1 MRGTRTRSAAIVT
14 AGTLAGWTLLAA
26 QPAAARAVDFVPCS
40 VVALSSGLAA
50 QASGEILRLA
60 PHCTY
65 DLTAALP
72 DITRQDLAIRAGPGT
87 VLEHSTTP
95 RTPAFSL
102 LTVDSGAS
110 LAVNG
115 LTFTGGLATYGG
127 AIDNNGS
134 LTITRSAF
142 TANST
147 TNKGGAIASG
157 QNGTATLT
165 VTGSTFAGNTSGNRG
180 GAIASGNGNAN
191 YSTATITGSTFTGN
205 YAANWGGGVY
215 SEGRLTVNGS
225 VFTGNN
231 ALATGGGGIATVSG
245 SLTVHGG
252 AFTGN
257 TGGFGGGGILALSGS
272 SVIEGARFTGNT
284 ALFGG
289 GIYGGNLQV
298 VDSTFTRNA
307 AYRSGGAV
315 ESFATGAVT
324 WSQFRGNSARDV
336 GGAIYVPSGSA
347 SSLTVHSSLI
357 AGNTAKAGGG
367 GIYTAAGD
375 SSVTLTGI
383 TDVTG
388 NQPDNCEPAGTV
400 TRCPNG

>member
-1 MRGTRTRSAAIVT
+1 MAGGVRAQLSGLFQFIRGTDMRGTLTRRVAIVT
-14 AGTLAGWTLLAA
+14 AGALAGWTLLAA
-26 QPAAARAVDFVPCS
+26 QPAGARAVDFVPCS
-40 VVALSSGLAA
+40 GVALSSGLAA

-87 VLEHSTTP
+87 VLEHSTAP
-95 RTPAFSL
+95 GTPAFSL
-102 LTVDSGAS
+102 LTVDSGAR
-110 LAVNG
+110 LAIS
-115 LTFTGGLATYGG
+115 GLAFADGMATSGG
-127 AIDNNGS
+127 AIDNNGR
-134 LTITRSAF
+134 LTITRSTF
-142 TANST
+142 TANT
-147 TNKGGAIASG
+147 T
-157 QNGTATLT
+157 
-165 VTGSTFAGNTSGNRG
+165 TGKG
-180 GAIASGNGNAN
+180 GAIASGNGN

-215 SEGRLTVNGS
+215 SEGRLTVSGS
-225 VFTGNN
+225 AFTGNN

-257 TGGFGGGGILALSGS
+257 TGGFGGGGILALGGS

-298 VDSTFTRNA
+298 IDSIFTRNA

-315 ESFATGAVT
+315 ESFATGAVS
-324 WSQFRGNSARDV
+324 WSQFRENSARDV

-347 SSLTVHSSLI
+347 TSLTVHSSLI
-357 AGNTAKAGGG
+357 SGNTATAGGG

-375 SSVTLTGI
+375 GSVTLTGI
-383 TDVTG
+383 TDDTR

-400 TRCPNG
+400 TRCPGR

>member
-1 MRGTRTRSAAIVT
+1 MRGTLTGSAAIVT
-14 AGTLAGWTLLAA
+14 AGALASWALFAA

-40 VVALSSGLAA
+40 DSALSSGLAA

-65 DLTAALP
+65 DVTAALP
-72 DITRQDLAIRAGPGT
+72 DITRQDLTIRAGPGT
-87 VLEHSTTP
+87 VLEHSTAP
-95 RTPAFSL
+95 GTPAFSL

-157 QNGTATLT
+157 QNGTAALT
-165 VTGSTFAGNTSGNRG
+165 ITDSTFASNTSGNRG
-180 GAIASGNGNAN
+180 GAIASGTGDTGN
-191 YSTATITGSTFTGN
+191 YSTATITGGTFTGN

-215 SEGRLTVNGS
+215 SQGSLTVIGS
-225 VFTGNN
+225 AFTGNN
-231 ALATGGGGIATVSG
+231 ALMTGGGGIATLG
-245 SLTVHGG
+245 SLTVRGG
-252 AFTGN
+252 VFTGN
-257 TGGFGGGGILALSGS
+257 TGGWGGGVLSLGGPN
-272 SVIEGARFTGNT
+272 VIESARFTGNT

-289 GIYGGNLQV
+289 GIYGGNLEV
-298 VDSTFTRNA
+298 VDSIFTRNA

-315 ESFATGAVT
+315 ESFATGAVS
-324 WSQFRGNSARDV
+324 WSQFRENSARNV

-347 SSLTVHSSLI
+347 TSLTVHSSLI
-357 AGNTAKAGGG
+357 SGNTATAGGG

-375 SSVTLTGI
+375 DSVTLTGI
-383 TDVTG
+383 TYVTG
-388 NQPDNCEPAGTV
+388 NQPDNCEPARTV
-400 TRCPNG
+400 TRCPDR